1 MASLLQQLANSVT
14 VICNCDFKPEYFTN
28 GRWICNPTTPTV
40 VRLRADV
47 AGTGVVPSTTLA
59 SDVNRWAQ
67 TTTTSLSVVGDNL
80 AVTGSETCT
89 NRDCTTEV
97 PTTQGNA
104 YWVIGLIGGVV
115 VLAIVISVA
124 VVILLMWRRSKQDKP
139 IA

>member
-1 MASLLQQLANSVT
+1 MASLLQQLANSVM

-28 GRWICNPTTPTV
+28 GRWICNPATPNV

-67 TTTTSLSVVGDNL
+67 TTTTSLSVAGDNL

-89 NRDCTTEV
+89 NRDCTTKV

-104 YWVIGLIGGVV
+104 LIIVKTGCAGYTQEKDFLEITRDYWR
-115 VLAIVISVA
+115 
-124 VVILLMWRRSKQDKP
+124 LLEITVSGY
-139 IA
+139 